1 MSLLSRYRKVVLWG
15 ATQSL
20 DSTRHIYR
28 AYHDTL
34 AKLGIPH
41 VWVADAPVS
50 REAIGERDLVFAMDI
65 WGAHIGEAIAGAD
78 YVLHNFVPDHPLSQ
92 TIDEQ
97 HLLRLQV
104 YTDDALQWEH
114 DTWDTC
120 RLYHGG
126 GRTLFQ
132 PWGTDLLAEEF
143 YDPVFNLSAEEC
155 CFVGAIWDDNG
166 LGNAQMIPELETALT
181 RRRLQFTH
189 LTQVSDAANIA
200 AVRRS
205 RIAPAIAG
213 PWQVEN
219 NYLPCR
225 VFKNVSYGQ
234 LAVTNVERFRD
245 IFGAESVGKP
255 DCTIDELVGAAL
267 DMTGRAYIERVRAQ
281 QAVVARYTYRESLA
295 AIDRA
300 LEEGR

>member
-1 MSLLSRYRKVVLWG
+1 MSVFEPYRKIVLWG

-34 AKLGIPH
+34 AKLGIPV
-41 VWVADAPVS
+41 VWVADAPAS
-50 REAIGERDLVFAMDI
+50 REAIGAGDLVFAMDI
-65 WGAHIGEAIAGAD
+65 WGAHIGPAIADVD
-78 YVLHNFVPDHPLSQ
+78 YVLHNFTPDHELSQ
-92 TIDEQ
+92 TIDERR
-97 HLLRLQV
+97 LLRLQV

-114 DTWDTC
+114 ETWDAC
-120 RLYHGG
+120 RLFHRG

-143 YDPVFNLSAEEC
+143 YDPVFNLGAEEC

-166 LGNAQMIPELETALT
+166 LGNAQMIPELTAALE
-181 RRRLQFTH
+181 RRRLTFTH
-189 LTQVSDAANIA
+189 LTQVSDEANIA

-213 PWQVEN
+213 GWQVSK
-219 NYLPCR
+219 NYMPCR

-234 LAVTNVERFRD
+234 LAVTNVPRFHD
-245 IFGAESVGKP
+245 LFGDSFVWG
-255 DCTIDELVGAAL
+255 DTLDEIVGAAIDL
-267 DMTGRAYIERVRAQ
+267 TGRSYVERVREQ
-281 QAVVARYTYRESLA
+281 QAVVARYTYRESLSSIA
-295 AIDRA
+295 RA